1 MSDTNW
7 FDLVHL
13 IHNTQLFTSLNIGAN
28 RASQTVR
35 LTIKCARSYD
45 YDSKLILTPL
55 DSQWECGKSY
65 MYGFLITRIYFIS
78 KSRPQLK
85 ISYM

>member
-35 LTIKCARSYD
+35 LTIECARSYD

-55 DSQWECGKSY
+55 DSQ
-65 MYGFLITRIYFIS
+65 
-78 KSRPQLK
+78 
-85 ISYM
+85 

>member
-28 RASQTVR
+28 RASQ
-35 LTIKCARSYD
+35 
-45 YDSKLILTPL
+45 ILRHMNDVEL
-55 DSQWECGKSY
+55 
-65 MYGFLITRIYFIS
+65 FLGIDIS
-78 KSRPQLK
+78 L
-85 ISYM
+85 